1 MEVVDIDLGSL
12 EPIQMNLNSTPSYD
26 FDNGLELLMNDSKLN
41 SKSVKMTNLD
51 ELENELNDLSNS
63 SQQASSSSSAA
74 GTKTLNGMG
83 SWFNFSSKPTP
94 AATAETK
101 TDSNLGQ
108 ATKESVSGNTK
119 TWDGFAKINEVPFMK
134 NVPVQTNMTERD
146 RRRKKR
152 MMLKKLE
159 EWEERGHI
167 KRGSNLSLDSSYEE
181 IEDEYETAIEEKRK
195 KDSLKLQSWW
205 LKTLVNSV
213 EYANTAFDPF
223 GMDISGFGEQVEE
236 DMESYEE
243 VFGELYEKYKGGK
256 LAPEISI
263 LLKLGITAATINITN
278 RALSGA
284 TPGFRDVIKQSPDL
298 MKMFTNAT
306 VDAMGKSSPGFAFA
320 SNLVNGDEEINKSHG
335 PPPAP
340 IETKNHVPQRR
351 PQTMEFT
358 ERPNP
363 QRPDISQARGSM
375 FKEQGVEINNSY
387 RPLDQSSYRPP
398 DQSSYRPQEQEK
410 PMRAEMKGPSD
421 DIEQFL
427 SGLKPTRSV
436 NIHDEDSMLSISS
449 LKDLQ
454 NTKMPKHTKR
464 KVKSEKNTISL
475 DI

>member
-26 FDNGLELLMNDSKLN
+26 FDNGLELLMNDSKMN

-63 SQQASSSSSAA
+63 SQQASSSTA

-94 AATAETK
+94 AAETK

-134 NVPVQTNMTERD
+134 NAPVQPNMTERD

-167 KRGSNLSLDSSYEE
+167 KRGANLSLDSPYEE

-223 GMDISGFGEQVEE
+223 GIDISGFGEQVEE

-263 LLKLGITAATINITN
+263 LLKLGITAATMNITN
-278 RALSGA
+278 KALSGA

-358 ERPNP
+358 ERPNS

-387 RPLDQSSYRPP
+387 RPLDQSYNRPV
-398 DQSSYRPQEQEK
+398 EQEK
-410 PMRAEMKGPSD
+410 SMRPEMKGPSD
-421 DIEQFL
+421 DIDQFL
-427 SGLKPTRSV
+427 SSLKPSRSV